1 MANSNRF
8 HLTVAAPAREAD
20 VRAIEA
26 ESSPLLDPREL
37 LRVGDLAKLSG
48 KTVRAI
54 HHYEELGL
62 IEPVGRSSGHYR
74 LFDPETLVRIR
85 WINKLKSLGLSLTEI
100 RGLVQLRQSSPSA
113 MISADQLKQIYA
125 DKLSEVRQRLSELRE
140 LEGELEAA
148 LSYLDLCNTL
158 CAPALSP
165 TNCAHCDR
173 HADTRS
179 ADLIAGALA

>member
-1 MANSNRF
+1 MANSTRF
-8 HLTVAAPAREAD
+8 HLTVALPAA
-20 VRAIEA
+20 EA
-26 ESSPLLDPREL
+26 EPGVAELDTSALATRDL

-62 IEPVGRSSGHYR
+62 IEPVGRSKGHYR

-85 WINKLKSLGLSLTEI
+85 WINKLKSLGLSLNEI
-100 RGLVQLRQSSPSA
+100 RVLVQMRHASPSA
-113 MISADQLKQIYA
+113 MSSADHLKQIYA
-125 DKLSEVRQRLSELRE
+125 DKLSEVRQRLSELQE
-140 LEGELEAA
+140 LENELEAA
-148 LSYLDLCNTL
+148 LTYLDLCNTL

-165 TNCAHCDR
+165 ADCAHCDR
-173 HADTRS
+173 HAETRS

>member
-8 HLTVAAPAREAD
+8 HLTVAFPA
-20 VRAIEA
+20 A
-26 ESSPLLDPREL
+26 ETDASRVPDDDANSLVPREL

-54 HHYEELGL
+54 HHYEEIGL
-62 IEPVGRSSGHYR
+62 IEPVGRSKGHYR

-85 WINKLKSLGLSLTEI
+85 WINKLKSLGLSLSDI
-100 RGLVQLRQSSPSA
+100 RGLVQLRQASPSA
-113 MISADQLKQIYA
+113 MTSADHLKQIYA
-125 DKLSEVRQRLSELRE
+125 DKLSEVRQRLSELQE
-140 LEGELEAA
+140 LENELEAA

-165 TNCAHCDR
+165 TDCAHCDR
-173 HADTRS
+173 HGETRS